1 MIGDSQD
8 NMSPLQ
14 PSHPTTAGPEKCN
27 MEEAQ
32 DKNFNMAFMDM
43 LEVLKEDTNTSIKS
57 TKTVE
62 SEMKKTV
69 QDLQVEIESIKKT
82 QT

>member
-1 MIGDSQD
+1 
-8 NMSPLQ
+8 MSPLK

-32 DKNFNMAFMDM
+32 DKNFNMALDM
-43 LEVLKEDTNTSIKS
+43 LAVLKEDTNTSIKS

-69 QDLQVEIESIKKT
+69 QDFQMEIESIKKT
-82 QT
+82 QTEKK